1 MTKIKLGFE
10 CKLYIGT
17 AGSAPSTEAKSVTD
31 VQVPFESSAVDA
43 TTRRTGKFKTYIP
56 GMIDTG
62 LEFKIHADED
72 DSILSAIRTAYFNR
86 GAIAIKVD
94 LGDGYYFQSDM
105 IVDNF
110 SNAQSTG
117 DIVAYDVKLK
127 PTVTTDD
134 FLPEV
139 AAESSGSGSGGGS
152 GSGSGNGG
160 GGE

>member
-31 VQVPFESSAVDA
+31 VQVPFESSAVDS
-43 TTRRTGKFKTYIP
+43 TTRRTGKFKTYVP

-62 LEFKIHADED
+62 LEFKIHSDED
-72 DSILSAIRTAYFNR
+72 DTILSTIRTAYFSR

-105 IVDNF
+105 IVENF
-110 SNAQSTG
+110 TNGQETEG
-117 DIVAYDVKLK
+117 IVAYDVSLK
-127 PTVTTDD
+127 PTVTTDE

-139 AAESSGSGSGGGS
+139 AAESSGSGSGGS
-152 GSGSGNGG
+152 GSSQTPT
-160 GGE
+160 